1 MDVWNCQTG
10 GKLNLANRD
19 YAKDQLQLCESG
31 EVRIK
36 MCDKKCLDI
45 IQPM

>member
-31 EVRIK
+31 EVRILVGTVEK
-36 MCDKKCLDI
+36 S
-45 IQPM
+45 Q